1 VISFAK
7 DALMRPTVKICL
19 CIASI
24 ALWSGCHG
32 LQLNRPVVPL
42 ATAQATPKELLQFD
56 CDFDL
61 PKNHRLVHELTVER
75 DDVYQT
81 LGLPH
86 SDEPVHV
93 HLYHDEEKYRDFL
106 ARHFPSVPQR
116 RAFFVESDTT
126 LDVYAH
132 CSDRVGEDLRHEVA
146 HGYLHSVVP
155 AIPLWLDEGLAEY
168 FEVPRGHG
176 GLNQPHVDLL
186 SDMMEHN
193 GWQPNLPRLET
204 LKSAAD
210 MDQADYAESWAW
222 VYFLLHSP
230 PERRE
235 VLTTYLAE
243 IHDKGSTGPLSA
255 RLAAQNVLPQ
265 RTLAD
270 YLAAIHQDQV
280 AARTQ
285 PATSIH

>member
-1 VISFAK
+1 
-7 DALMRPTVKICL
+7 MRPAIKICL
-19 CIASI
+19 LTTLMAAWC
-24 ALWSGCHG
+24 GCRG
-32 LQLNRPVVPL
+32 LPLMQPVGKLPVAPPGP
-42 ATAQATPKELLQFD
+42 AELLVFD

-61 PKNHRLVHELTVER
+61 AKNHRLVQELTIER
-75 DDVYQT
+75 NDVYQT
-81 LGLPH
+81 LNLPR
-86 SDEPVHV
+86 SDEQVHV
-93 HLYHDEEKYRDFL
+93 HLYRDEQKYRDFL
-106 ARHFPSVPQR
+106 QRHFPSVPQR
-116 RAFFVESDTT
+116 RAFFVETDTT

-132 CSDRVGEDLRHEVA
+132 WSDRVGEDLRHEVA
-146 HGYLHSVVP
+146 HAYMHSVVP

-193 GWQPNLPRLET
+193 GWLPNLQRLES

-235 VLTTYLAE
+235 ILTTYLAE
-243 IHDKGSTGPLSA
+243 IHDKGTVGPLSA
-255 RLAAQNVLPQ
+255 RLAAGNILPQ

-270 YLAAIHQDQV
+270 YLAAMHQDQL
-280 AARTQ
+280 AARTP

>member
-1 VISFAK
+1 
-7 DALMRPTVKICL
+7 M
-19 CIASI
+19 
-24 ALWSGCHG
+24 
-32 LQLNRPVVPL
+32 
-42 ATAQATPKELLQFD
+42 
-56 CDFDL
+56 
-61 PKNHRLVHELTVER
+61 
-75 DDVYQT
+75 
-81 LGLPH
+81 
-86 SDEPVHV
+86 
-93 HLYHDEEKYRDFL
+93 
-106 ARHFPSVPQR
+106 
-116 RAFFVESDTT
+116 
-126 LDVYAH
+126 
-132 CSDRVGEDLRHEVA
+132 
-146 HGYLHSVVP
+146 P

-193 GWQPNLPRLET
+193 IGSRICRDLKA

-235 VLTTYLAE
+235 MLTTYLAE
-243 IHDKGSTGPLSA
+243 IHDKGTVGPLSA
-255 RLAAQNVLPQ
+255 RLAAGNIQP

-270 YLAAIHQDQV
+270 YLTAIHTDQV